1 MWERHELLEN
11 TIGFLPDEKL
21 SYDNVTTIFYVV
33 VAMIP
38 TLTLL
43 EIVLYCLYQCKV
55 SIPSSLESL
64 HCLIFLVSSMERD
77 TN

>member
-43 EIVLYCLYQCKV
+43 EICYYFACLQPECFRNCQFYDDINRAV
-55 SIPSSLESL
+55 
-64 HCLIFLVSSMERD
+64 H
-77 TN
+77 N